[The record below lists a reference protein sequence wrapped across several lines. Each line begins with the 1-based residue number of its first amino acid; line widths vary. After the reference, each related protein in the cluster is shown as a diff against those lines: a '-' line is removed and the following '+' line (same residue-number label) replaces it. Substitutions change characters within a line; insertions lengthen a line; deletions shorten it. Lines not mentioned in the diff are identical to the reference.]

1 MGNSHSEQE
10 QQPEKSLGR
19 GDIEKGKPKETEKT
33 NTKVS
38 TPFSPT
44 PKLLSP
50 VPPSQFKGIPDFTV
64 NMGQASL
71 CPLQATLSLSSLST
85 ESPMSMQAIPTP
97 SSPSWHTPIR
107 PPRPSQ
113 STSLPKP
120 HPQGPSQEAAWAPNP
135 QPTQQRPALVAP
147 NPQPSQQR
155 PAPVAPNPQP
165 LQQRTAPVA
174 PNPQPSQQRPAPVA
188 PNPQPSQQRPAPVA
202 PNPQPTQQ
210 RPAPVA
216 PNPQPTQQRPV
227 AVKAVKKASLRSP
240 HNTSTPS
247 GDTGNNK
254 VTTGS
259 TENRKSVPIAPPTA
273 TTKPIAPPTATTKP
287 IAPPTAT
294 TKPIAPPTATT
305 KPIAPPTATTK
316 PIAPPTATTKPIA
329 PPTAT
334 TKPIAPPT
342 ATTKPIAPPT
352 ATTKPIAPPT
362 ATTKPIAP
370 PTATTK
376 PIAPPTATTKPIA
389 PPTATTKPIAPPTA
403 TTKPIAPPTATTKPI
418 APPTATTKPIAP
430 PTATTKPI
438 APPTATTKPIA
449 PPTAT
454 TKPARRLREPI
465 KVRRPDGTPISYDE
479 LKAGLPETEKTS
491 TPSGDTGNR
500 NKGTTS
506 STENKDKPSGSLKVP
521 PNFVLSKKILK
532 KIEHRMEYV
541 KKQESLPPAPTPLRQ
556 AAVRAAL
563 NGVVPHLKPAHREAK
578 AQKGKTS
585 KSDDDFNTAAQT
597 IQPACQPQNNP
608 EPASKPDKPPGTL
621 AAPVP
626 NNFSFSLGTTT
637 PSAQT
642 QKEKPSKTQP
652 QAQTKAAPEAQG
664 AGSTPSGG
672 TTSGTGKP
680 AGTGSSSR
688 LTFSPYSVCGRFQ
701 AARLRLKQMREDRSR
716 AQPAEG
722 SREDRSRAQPAEGS
736 REDRSRAQPA
746 DGSREDRSRAQPA
759 DGSREN
765 QLSTE
770 LLRASPRAPA
780 QPLTPTPA
788 SAPPRPLTPTPASAP
803 PRPLTPTPALS
814 RYRGPITTKQG
825 QKLSRGQAEARAT
838 TESNKQPEP
847 KPSTEEASGFTMTH
861 YTDWHLSNAQWPMFD
876 EATQLMERFQ
886 KYSNEFHYPDGFS
899 TFSMSTTLG
908 SKVTLREVADP
919 TEVDTAFEEW
929 YSGMNPFTPK
939 TTNPSTATTTTTN
952 PPQLLLLPY
961 PLPSYY
967 KPQTT
972 NPLQTPQHL
981 KCPTPQPL
989 HPGPGRN
996 RNKQCLS
1003 PRIKRRKWRISHQPL
1018 LCLPTALPAHQAAGT
1033 RSWWTNSARV
1043 MPAASTVPLIQ
1054 RCHPTSPSG

>member
-1 MGNSHSEQE
+1 MPTAGDPVSI
-10 QQPEKSLGR
+10 KSLHREPNEHAGYSY
-19 GDIEKGKPKETEKT
+19 P
-33 NTKVS
+33 
-38 TPFSPT
+38 
-44 PKLLSP
+44 LLSFLAYP
-50 VPPSQFKGIPDFTV
+50 YK
-64 NMGQASL
+64 
-71 CPLQATLSLSSLST
+71 
-85 ESPMSMQAIPTP
+85 TP
-97 SSPSWHTPIR
+97 SPI
-107 PPRPSQ
+107 PVHIFTKTS
-113 STSLPKP
+113 STGPIAGGSL
-120 HPQGPSQEAAWAPNP
+120 GP
-135 QPTQQRPALVAP
+135 QPTA
-147 NPQPSQQR
+147 N
-155 PAPVAPNPQP
+155 
-165 LQQRTAPVA
+165 TAE
-174 PNPQPSQQRPAPVA
+174 
-188 PNPQPSQQRPAPVA
+188 
-202 PNPQPTQQ
+202 
-210 RPAPVA
+210 
-216 PNPQPTQQRPV
+216 
-227 AVKAVKKASLRSP
+227 
-240 HNTSTPS
+240 TST
-247 GDTGNNK
+247 K
-254 VTTGS
+254 
-259 TENRKSVPIAPPTA
+259 
-273 TTKPIAPPTATTKP
+273 
-287 IAPPTAT
+287 
-294 TKPIAPPTATT
+294 
-305 KPIAPPTATTK
+305 
-316 PIAPPTATTKPIA
+316 
-329 PPTAT
+329 
-334 TKPIAPPT
+334 
-342 ATTKPIAPPT
+342 
-352 ATTKPIAPPT
+352 
-362 ATTKPIAP
+362 
-370 PTATTK
+370 
-376 PIAPPTATTKPIA
+376 
-389 PPTATTKPIAPPTA
+389 
-403 TTKPIAPPTATTKPI
+403 
-418 APPTATTKPIAP
+418 
-430 PTATTKPI
+430 
-438 APPTATTKPIA
+438 
-449 PPTAT
+449 
-454 TKPARRLREPI
+454 
-465 KVRRPDGTPISYDE
+465 
-479 LKAGLPETEKTS
+479 TEKTS

-746 DGSREDRSRAQPA
+746 EGSREDRSRAQPAEGSREDRSRAQPAEGSREDRSRAQPADGSREDRSRAQPE

-908 SKVTLREVADP
+908 SKVTLREVDDP

-939 TTNPSTATTTTTN
+939 TTNPSTATTTTNPSTATTAAIPTTQLLQASDHKPPADPTAPKVSN
-952 PPQLLLLPY
+952 PPASPPRSRKKQKQAV
-961 PLPSYY
+961 SQS
-967 KPQTT
+967 K
-972 NPLQTPQHL
+972 
-981 KCPTPQPL
+981 
-989 HPGPGRN
+989 
-996 RNKQCLS
+996 NKEEEMEDIPPASPLS
-1003 PRIKRRKWRISHQPL
+1003 PNCPPRPSGRWHPFMVDKFCSRHARCQHR
-1018 LCLPTALPAHQAAGT
+1018 A
-1033 RSWWTNSARV
+1033 TNSALPPNVTKWLNVSRNYLCEPPWV
-1043 MPAASTVPLIQ
+1043 TTATLAASLALRERGETHQ
-1054 RCHPTSPSG
+1054 